1 MPSKALVPY
10 RKKKVYRKRNYKK
23 KAVTRY
29 RGTVARIPRAL
40 PLKPKSVC
48 QKLVYHNSFHVV
60 PGLDLNGNQ
69 QNWFFTI
76 ALNSPWPFIDGWNQ
90 HAITNNRQL
99 SPNSAI
105 SPLNANHQPDVNT
118 TAMPGLKDGYNL
130 FHQYQNG
137 VVVGSKVTIS
147 AQPTAPA
154 TTSPQQSGVLYA
166 VKHAKANFGLADT
179 STITDIQKL
188 PFRQMKRVAGINDD
202 LNMAGS
208 TSRNTG
214 ASIIVK
220 HSTKK
225 FNNIQSIRDN
235 QRFQF
240 KQATSLHPYGQ
251 NPEDSDFLTVGLVSG
266 LNAMQGVDHTG
277 ATTTIQK
284 KAPDLKLSFR
294 IEMTVLF
301 TEPLEN
307 LGEGTG
313 NYSLPWDARMY
324 GGIGYT
330 MSRLYGLR

>member
-1 MPSKALVPY
+1 MVAKKIVPY
-10 RKKKVYRKRNYKK
+10 RKKRNFKK
-23 KAVTRY
+23 NRKAVSKY
-29 RGTVARIPRAL
+29 RGTIARIPRAL

-48 QKLVYHNSFHVV
+48 QKLVYYNSFHVV
-60 PGLDLNGNQ
+60 PDLDLNGNQ
-69 QNWFFTI
+69 QNLFFTI

-90 HAITNNRQL
+90 HAITNNRHL
-99 SPNSAI
+99 NPNSAI
-105 SPLNANHQPDVNT
+105 YPLNNSHQPDANT

-147 AQPTAPA
+147 AMPTAPA
-154 TTSPQQSGVLYA
+154 TANDQQSGVLYA
-166 VKHAKANFGLADT
+166 VRHAKADFGLADT

-188 PFRQMKRVAGINDD
+188 PFRQIKRI
-202 LNMAGS
+202 AGS
-208 TSRNTG
+208 NDSLEMIGNNARNTG
-214 ASIIVK
+214 AKIVVK

-225 FNNIQSIRDN
+225 FNNIQSLRDN

-240 KQATSLHPYGQ
+240 KQASSLHLYGQ
-251 NPEDSDFLTVGLVSG
+251 TPEDSDFLTIGVVPG
-266 LNAMQGVDHTG
+266 LNQVQGISGG
-277 ATTTIQK
+277 ASAIVQK
-284 KAPDLKLSFR
+284 KAPDFKLSMR
-294 IEMTVLF
+294 IEMTCLF

-330 MSRLYGLR
+330 MSRLSGLRT